1 MECGDYLYILGIRK
15 KENKK
20 QKKLEKKHKKLVGN
34 CRKVATEVIS
44 SANKPGTVFSKFK
57 KP

>member
-15 KENKK
+15 KEKNKK
-20 QKKLEKKHKKLVGN
+20 KKHKKLVGN

>member
-15 KENKK
+15 KEKNKK
-20 QKKLEKKHKKLVGN
+20 TRKKKHKKLVGN